1 MGLNLSLVKLRRYFN
16 LSLIHIEHKLDKVYH
31 KDLRVLH
38 NEEVINV
45 DVNKQNPNYKEFAVA
60 GINLAIFRYIFIV
73 P

>member
-1 MGLNLSLVKLRRYFN
+1 M
-16 LSLIHIEHKLDKVYH
+16 IHIEHKLDKVYH

-45 DVNKQNPNYKEFAVA
+45 DVHKQNPNYKEFTVA